1 MINVL
6 LALKTQ
12 SQDLSNARIAT
23 LAMSL
28 TPQESNAA
36 SSAALLSSGVGI
48 GTLVSHALLISIWT
62 PTESS
67 VFNVLPIV
75 QAALSKTI
83 RLIVKH
89 ALVDLFST
97 KTGCDAGFH
106 APPHLIMTGTPNLV

>member
-1 MINVL
+1 VINAF

-12 SQDLSNARIAT
+12 SQDLSNARIVT

-28 TPQESNAA
+28 TPQESNVA
-36 SSAALLSSGVGI
+36 SSAALLSSGVGKR
-48 GTLVSHALLISIWT
+48 TLVSHALLISIST
-62 PTESS
+62 PKESN

-75 QAALSKTI
+75 LAALSKTI
-83 RLIVKH
+83 KSNVNH
-89 ALVDLFST
+89 ARVDPFST